1 MQRRHFL
8 AASAA
13 FVTAGSALA
22 ANGQT
27 YRRGLVEEE
36 LAAGKTVFIDFY
48 TDWCSTCRAQGKI
61 IRDLMASNPAYEQ
74 NITFVK
80 VDWDVYSG
88 SAIAK
93 KYKIPRRSTLLVLK
107 GTEELGR
114 IVAETSRSRRA
125 DSPRS
130 RDQSS
135 SIETEAPQAGQ
146 MKGKRGESG

>member
-8 AASAA
+8 TASAA

-80 VDWDVYSG
+80 VDWDRHAQSEL
-88 SAIAK
+88 AARLN
-93 KYKIPRRSTLLVLK
+93 IPRRSTLVVLK
-107 GTEELGR
+107 GKGELGR
-114 IVAETSRSRRA
+114 IVAGTRKKDIKA
-125 DSPRS
+125 LMD
-130 RDQSS
+130 
-135 SIETEAPQAGQ
+135 AALAAANA
-146 MKGKRGESG
+146 